1 MRPIRTWLGSTAAT
15 ALTMLALA
23 GCAGLTIDAG
33 AAPGTTPTGASAAT
47 AESQLHALTVNSGL
61 SMSGYSRDRFHIWA
75 SQGHGCDTRDVVLKR
90 QGHDVKATSDCKI
103 YNGSWTSPYN
113 GKTYTDPQ
121 AIQIDHVVPL
131 ADAWLSG
138 AKNWSDDKREAF
150 ANDLTR
156 PQLLAVTSSLNEAK
170 GDQGPDQW
178 KPPSREFWCQY
189 AEDWISV
196 KHFWQLTVTTAEK
209 AALTDMLGTCA

>member
-1 MRPIRTWLGSTAAT
+1 MWTPRIVLPLI
-15 ALTMLALA
+15 ALALLA
-23 GCAGLTIDAG
+23 GCKPIVDNGTAAPASGAPGDANQQLSQLTVATGLTMA
-33 AAPGTTPTGASAAT
+33 
-47 AESQLHALTVNSGL
+47 
-61 SMSGYSRDRFHIWA
+61 GYSRDKFPHWI
-75 SQGHGCDTRDVVLKR
+75 SQGKGCDTRDVVLEH
-90 QGHDVKATSDCKI
+90 QGTGVQVSGDCKI
-103 YNGSWTSPYN
+103 SAGHWTSPYD

-121 AIQIDHVVPL
+121 KLQIDHLVPL
-131 ADAWLSG
+131 ANAWRSG
-138 AKNWSDDKREAF
+138 AKNWTTPQRQDF

-178 KPPSREFWCQY
+178 KPPNREFWCQY

-209 AALTDMLGTCA
+209 AALTDMLGTCT